1 MTKKEAF
8 LFFPHTDQ
16 DDLYDLY
23 EERLFEYKTFF
34 ITKFPIE
41 KVYKAKEKKLL
52 QMHEAFTVLSG
63 KEATFKEPFFEKF
76 ELKSDAILETFNSF
90 QNCKNQLKNQ
100 ISKTESAVELSKTI
114 CQLLEIQKIFCDKWH
129 IKDSFE
135 DEKII
140 YSIEPDPMS
149 VLKAIIE
156 FNSNGGFTFEDL
168 NSKRNIL
175 PEMLFNEAKRLS
187 LCRKIV
193 QNG

>member
-76 ELKSDAILETFNSF
+76 ELKSDAILETFKSPNFTIPSLVKKTF
-90 QNCKNQLKNQ
+90 AHL
-100 ISKTESAVELSKTI
+100 IS
-114 CQLLEIQKIFCDKWH
+114 
-129 IKDSFE
+129 
-135 DEKII
+135 
-140 YSIEPDPMS
+140 
-149 VLKAIIE
+149 
-156 FNSNGGFTFEDL
+156 
-168 NSKRNIL
+168 R
-175 PEMLFNEAKRLS
+175 
-187 LCRKIV
+187 
-193 QNG
+193 